1 MAASRHGTGPEA
13 PCEATAMDAENP
25 FPVVQ
30 LPEGHTIL
38 SSLLTFVFP
47 VPSVLPP
54 TIEQILEL
62 LSVAQ
67 KYEMAT
73 TLTRIRDCASRRDPP
88 FICAETALHVYSLA
102 RNYDILEVTLLAAKE
117 TLKAPMTIDTYE
129 DKLDLISIPALC
141 ELWDYRVQ
149 VLDNLGSDF
158 YTRVSKSE
166 VFQSLTKIG
175 CDPARFNL
183 ITFYSALSSHV
194 SSTAAR
200 TSSGGCIQCLSIP
213 SKTIH
218 EFWKA
223 LETFVYENIRKADTA
238 FTPDEEPEEK
248 RSQSPIDIT
257 MRDFPLPEGL
267 VNTQGAD
274 VILQSSDH
282 VSFRVHKLIL
292 ALSSSF
298 FNKMFSLPQPCD
310 GEVVDGLPVVHV
322 SEDAELLQ
330 GLLTVLYPITSVIP
344 DSYEEALYLLA
355 SLQKYDMVKAISSV
369 RPEIHRQLP
378 TTADAFHAYT
388 IASRNQLIPEM
399 ETAAR
404 LTLDHPMTF
413 EVLEDTLSC
422 FEGSALS
429 DLVRFRKRCR
439 DKLLSF
445 FEAFVAGTDSLS
457 KSWCGCSKTKRPHS
471 TLKKDNGILAGWLR
485 DLISR
490 HIKSLQETYTPPIA

>member
-1 MAASRHGTGPEA
+1 MR
-13 PCEATAMDAENP
+13 
-25 FPVVQ
+25 
-30 LPEGHTIL
+30 
-38 SSLLTFVFP
+38 
-47 VPSVLPP
+47 
-54 TIEQILEL
+54 QI
-62 LSVAQ
+62 S
-67 KYEMAT
+67 
-73 TLTRIRDCASRRDPP
+73 P
-88 FICAETALHVYSLA
+88 YS
-102 RNYDILEVTLLAAKE
+102 
-117 TLKAPMTIDTYE
+117 
-129 DKLDLISIPALC
+129 
-141 ELWDYRVQ
+141 Q
-149 VLDNLGSDF
+149 
-158 YTRVSKSE
+158 
-166 VFQSLTKIG
+166 
-175 CDPARFNL
+175 
-183 ITFYSALSSHV
+183 
-194 SSTAAR
+194 
-200 TSSGGCIQCLSIP
+200 
-213 SKTIH
+213 
-218 EFWKA
+218 
-223 LETFVYENIRKADTA
+223 ADTA

-490 HIKSLQETYTPPIA
+490 HIKSLQETYTPPLPNQSSFRQEFIAALRAHISETHCSSCSTSYAADEAPRENYSVTY